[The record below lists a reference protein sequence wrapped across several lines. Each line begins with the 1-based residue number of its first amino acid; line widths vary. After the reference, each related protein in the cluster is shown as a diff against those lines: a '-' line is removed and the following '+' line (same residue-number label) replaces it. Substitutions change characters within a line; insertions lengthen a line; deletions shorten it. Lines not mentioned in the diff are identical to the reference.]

1 MKRYRLTP
9 EAAHDLD
16 EITDFIAADNPRAA
30 ARLIDSLEE
39 KCQAL
44 ADMPGMGRSREELA
58 PNLSSSLVGKYV
70 IFYRPDAEG
79 VEIIRVIHGAR
90 DIPKLFE

>member
-1 MKRYRLTP
+1 MGRYRLTP

-16 EITDFIAADNPRAA
+16 EIVAFITGGARGASI
-30 ARLIDSLEE
+30 RLIDDVEK

-44 ADMPGMGRSREELA
+44 ADMPGIGRSREELA
-58 PNLSSSLVGKYV
+58 PDLRSSLVGKYL
-70 IFYRPDAEG
+70 ILHRPDAEG